1 MKKTF
6 LGFNHYKHRLLQKIS
21 RKFANRTITKIRGLS
36 QNDFEILSPDWLTR
50 TELKYGG
57 LSTKS
62 FDKVSPLLSGQE
74 RKFWTDLNITG
85 GDKMIHMGYAPY
97 YSKFFKKFLL
107 RRNEKL
113 NIAEFGIF
121 KGVGLSIL
129 SDCFPFANLFGFDIN
144 TENFMENKDFL
155 VKEGA
160 FKNNEIYLYTCDQ
173 LAITSSWL
181 NSKVKDTKFDIVIDD
196 GFHSLE
202 SIEKTA
208 ISLKKHL
215 KKGSIYFVEDNSFA
229 AQSLKDIFNDSEVFD
244 YGAIQVVVI

>member
-1 MKKTF
+1 MVK
-6 LGFNHYKHRLLQKIS
+6 
-21 RKFANRTITKIRGLS
+21 
-36 QNDFEILSPDWLTR
+36 R

-62 FDKVSPLLSGQE
+62 FDKVSPFLSEQE
-74 RKFWTDLNITG
+74 HQIWKEENLTG

-97 YSKFFKKFLL
+97 YSKIFKKFLS
-107 RRNEKL
+107 RRKEKL

-144 TENFMENKDFL
+144 TENFIENKDFL

-160 FKNNEIYLYTCDQ
+160 FNNNEIYLYTCDQ

-181 NSKVKDTKFDIVIDD
+181 NGKVKDTKFDIVIDD

-202 SIEKTA
+202 SIEETA
-208 ISLKKHL
+208 ISFKKHL
-215 KKGSIYFVEDNSFA
+215 KKGSIYIVEDNSFA
-229 AQSLKDIFNDSEVFD
+229 AQSLKDIFDDSEIFD
-244 YGAIQVVVI
+244 YGAMQVVVI